1 MTLTDDLAT
10 LNTAVADPLDADVDL
25 LDAFAPAQDLLGGSA
40 DYQRLRLR
48 AATRFLEQHPDLGVW
63 MTRPIEQRLVDVRGA
78 SSMWPLV
85 TFALIS
91 TRVRAD
97 AEFLLTKGFGHSMRR
112 WVSGLY
118 PNETRL
124 LHEAATRIN
133 ISVFQANAFIAEGLA
148 FAVAFCG
155 KPPAHLT
162 ETDLDD
168 CVTAVRTSSAG
179 TPATRH
185 SRGSKLFGVRK
196 LLFEAGLVDCPPA
209 RRRQGGPLT
218 RQGRLGV
225 VAAPE
230 LRATIL
236 DYLDARSAVL
246 RPKTID
252 KLTSA
257 LAVFGEFLTEAF
269 PELASVDQLERRHI
283 EAFLTWT
290 STRAC
295 RNYHGDR
302 PVGPFVTAHA
312 AISVRAF
319 LDDITEWGWA
329 APARRLM
336 FTSDIPKQPAL
347 LPRAL
352 APDVDHA
359 VMTAVDQLDDLFAR
373 TGLTILRGTGLRIGE
388 LLELELDA
396 IVDDG
401 PAGSWLR
408 VPLGKLNTE
417 RVVPLDAAT
426 LDAFDNWFATR
437 QQQRALPHPRH
448 GRPVDFVFVENG
460 RHLGPA
466 RIQRGL
472 RDAVRTAGLIGPDG
486 QPLRIVAHQLRHTYA
501 TTLVNAGMTLQALMQ
516 LLGHSSPEMTM
527 RYAQLSSPTLRAAY
541 DQAVGKLRRRIP
553 VAPVIGGHA
562 VPNNV
567 EWIRSEML
575 KTRVAHGHCSR
586 DLAAEACAYAN
597 ICETCSNFTPT
608 AEFEPAIT
616 AQLADIR
623 TLRDDA
629 DERGWTSET
638 ARHERVIASLEHHLE
653 RLHRNAPHPD
663 PS

>member
-1 MTLTDDLAT
+1 MTLIEQPVEVVA
-10 LNTAVADPLDADVDL
+10 AVDPLNSDVDL
-25 LDAFAPAQDLLGGSA
+25 LDAFGSAQHLLGGSA
-40 DYQRLRLR
+40 SYRRVRAR
-48 AATRFLEQHPDLGVW
+48 AAGRFLEHHPDLDVW
-63 MTRPIEQRLVDVRGA
+63 MTRPIEQRLADV
-78 SSMWPLV
+78 SSSSEMWPFV

-112 WVSGLY
+112 WVTGLY
-118 PNETRL
+118 PNETQAM
-124 LHEAATRIN
+124 HQAAARIN
-133 ISVFQANAFIAEGLA
+133 ISEFQANAFIAEGLA
-148 FAVAFCG
+148 FAIAFCA
-155 KPPAHLT
+155 KPPASLT
-162 ETDLDD
+162 EIDIDE
-168 CVTAVRTSSAG
+168 CVTAVRTSTAG
-179 TPATRH
+179 TPAIRH

-196 LLFEAGLVDCPPA
+196 LLFEAGIVDCPPA
-209 RRRQGGPLT
+209 QRREGGPAT
-218 RQGRLGV
+218 RQGRLAV

-230 LRATIL
+230 IRATIL
-236 DYLDARSAVL
+236 NYLDARATVL

-257 LAVFGEFLTEAF
+257 LAVFGEFVTDTF
-269 PELASVDQLERRHI
+269 PELVSIDQLERRHI
-283 EAFLTWT
+283 EAFLKWT
-290 STRAC
+290 STRGC
-295 RNYHGDR
+295 RGNHGDR

-319 LDDITEWGWA
+319 LDDITEWGWP

-352 APDVDHA
+352 APDVDQA
-359 VMTAVDQLDDLFAR
+359 LMAAVDNLDDPFAR
-373 TGLTILRGTGLRIGE
+373 AGLTILRGTGLRIGE

-396 IVDDG
+396 IVDYG

-426 LDAFDNWFATR
+426 LDAFDNWFARR

-472 RDAVRTAGLIGPDG
+472 RDAVRAAGITGVDG

-501 TTLVNAGMTLQALMQ
+501 TSLVNAGMTLQALMQ

-527 RYAQLSSPTLRAAY
+527 RYARLSSPTLRAAY
-541 DQAVGKLRRRIP
+541 DQAIGKLRRRIP
-553 VAPVIGGHA
+553 VAPVINGHA
-562 VPNNV
+562 VPNDV

-608 AEFEPAIT
+608 VEFTPAIT
-616 AQLADIR
+616 AQLDDIR

-629 DERGWTSET
+629 TQRGWTSET
-638 ARHERVIASLEHHLE
+638 ARHERVISSLERHLQ
-653 RLHRNAPHPD
+653 RLQRITPQPET
-663 PS
+663 S

>member
-1 MTLTDDLAT
+1 MMPTEQLDEVD
-10 LNTAVADPLDADVDL
+10 AVADLLDTDVDL
-25 LDAFAPAQDLLGGSA
+25 LDAFTAAQHLLGGSA
-40 DYQRLRLR
+40 AYQRVRQR
-48 AATRFLEQHPDLGVW
+48 AAGRFLEQHPDLEMW
-63 MTRPIEQRLVDVRGA
+63 MTRPIGQRLADV
-78 SSMWPLV
+78 SSSSEMWPMV

-112 WVSGLY
+112 WVTGLY
-118 PNETRL
+118 PNETRKM
-124 LHEAATRIN
+124 HDAAARIN
-133 ISVFQANAFIAEGLA
+133 ISEFQANAFIAEGLA
-148 FAVAFCG
+148 FAIAFCG
-155 KPPAHLT
+155 KPPAQLT
-162 ETDLDD
+162 ETDIDA
-168 CVTAVRTSSAG
+168 CVTAVRNSTAG
-179 TPATRH
+179 TPAIRH

-218 RQGRLGV
+218 RQGRLAA

-230 LRATIL
+230 IRATIL
-236 DYLDARSAVL
+236 NYLDARSAVL

-257 LAVFGEFLTEAF
+257 LAVFGEFVTDAF
-269 PELASVDQLERRHI
+269 PELVSIEQLERRHI

-290 STRAC
+290 STRSC

-319 LDDITEWGWA
+319 LDDITEWGWP

-359 VMTAVDQLDDLFAR
+359 LMAAVDNLDDPFAR
-373 TGLTILRGTGLRIGE
+373 VGLTILRGTGLRIGE

-396 IVDDG
+396 IVDYG

-426 LDAFDNWFATR
+426 LDAFDDWFTRR

-460 RHLGPA
+460 RHLGPT

-472 RDAVRTAGLIGPDG
+472 RDAVRAAGITGADG

-501 TTLVNAGMTLQALMQ
+501 TSLVNAGMTLQALMQ

-527 RYAQLSSPTLRAAY
+527 RYARLSSPTLRAAY

-553 VAPVIGGHA
+553 VAPVIGGRA
-562 VPNNV
+562 VPNDV
-567 EWIRSEML
+567 DWIRSEML

-608 AEFEPAIT
+608 IEFEPAIT
-616 AQLADIR
+616 AQLDDIR

-629 DERGWTSET
+629 NDRGWTSET
-638 ARHERVIASLEHHLE
+638 ARHERVIASLEHHLQ
-653 RLHRNAPHPD
+653 RLQRTTPQPET
-663 PS
+663 P

>member
-1 MTLTDDLAT
+1 MTLTEQPAMTDT
-10 LNTAVADPLDADVDL
+10 VIESVDADVDL
-25 LDAFAPAQDLLGGSA
+25 LDAFASAQHLLGGSVA
-40 DYQRLRLR
+40 YQRVRLR
-48 AATRFLEQHPDLGVW
+48 AAGRFLERDPDLGVW
-63 MTRPIEQRLVDVRGA
+63 MSRPIEQRLADVSA
-78 SSMWPLV
+78 TSQMWPFV

-91 TRVRAD
+91 TWVCAD

-112 WVSGLY
+112 WVTGLY
-118 PNETRL
+118 PNETL
-124 LHEAATRIN
+124 AMHQAAARIN
-133 ISVFQANAFIAEGLA
+133 VSEFQANAFIAEGLA
-148 FAVAFCG
+148 FAIAFCG
-155 KPPAHLT
+155 KPPASLT
-162 ETDLDD
+162 EADIDD
-168 CVTAVRTSSAG
+168 CVTAVRTSDAG
-179 TPATRH
+179 TPAIRH

-196 LLFEAGLVDCPPA
+196 LLFEAGIVDCPPA
-209 RRRQGGPLT
+209 QRRQGGPAT
-218 RQGRLGV
+218 RQGRLAV

-230 LRATIL
+230 IRATIL
-236 DYLDARSAVL
+236 NYLDARSAVL

-257 LAVFGEFLTEAF
+257 LAVFGEFVTDTF
-269 PELASVDQLERRHI
+269 PELVSVDQLERRHI
-283 EAFLTWT
+283 ETFLTWT
-290 STRAC
+290 SKRGC
-295 RNYHGDR
+295 RGNHGDR

-319 LDDITEWGWA
+319 LDDITEWGWS
-329 APARRLM
+329 APPRRLM

-352 APDVDHA
+352 APDADQA
-359 VMTAVDQLDDLFAR
+359 LMAAVDNLDDPFAR
-373 TGLTILRGTGLRIGE
+373 VALTILRGTGLRIGE
-388 LLELELDA
+388 LLELELDT
-396 IVDDG
+396 IVDYG

-426 LDAFDNWFATR
+426 LDAFDNWFARR

-466 RIQRGL
+466 RIQHGL
-472 RDAVRTAGLIGPDG
+472 RDAVRLAGITGPDG
-486 QPLRIVAHQLRHTYA
+486 QPLRIVAHQPRHTYA
-501 TTLVNAGMTLQALMQ
+501 TSLVNAGMTLQALMQ

-541 DQAVGKLRRRIP
+541 DQAIGKLRRRIP
-553 VAPVIGGHA
+553 VAPVINGHA
-562 VPNNV
+562 IPNDV

-608 AEFEPAIT
+608 AQFAPAIT
-616 AQLADIR
+616 SQLDDIR
-623 TLRDDA
+623 VLRDDA
-629 DERGWTSET
+629 IERGWTSET
-638 ARHERVIASLEHHLE
+638 ARHERVIASLEHHLQ
-653 RLHRNAPHPD
+653 RLQRIGPHRGT
-663 PS
+663 S

>member
-1 MTLTDDLAT
+1 MTLIEQPVMIDT
-10 LNTAVADPLDADVDL
+10 VVDPLDADVDL
-25 LDAFAPAQDLLGGSA
+25 LDAFASAQHLLVGSA
-40 DYQRLRLR
+40 AHQRVRLR
-48 AATRFLEQHPDLGVW
+48 AAGRFLQQHPDLDVW
-63 MTRPIEQRLVDVRGA
+63 MTQPLEQRLADVSP
-78 SSMWPLV
+78 SSAMFPFV

-97 AEFLLTKGFGHSMRR
+97 VELLVTKGFGHTMRR

-118 PNETRL
+118 PNETRAMRQ
-124 LHEAATRIN
+124 AAARIN
-133 ISVFQANAFIAEGLA
+133 ISEFQANAFIAEGLA
-148 FAVAFCG
+148 FAIAFCG
-155 KPPAHLT
+155 KPPAGLT

-168 CVTAVRTSSAG
+168 CVTAIRTSDVG
-179 TPATRH
+179 TPAMRRR
-185 SRGSKLFGVRK
+185 RGSKLFGVRR

-209 RRRQGGPLT
+209 RRREGGPAT
-218 RQGRLGV
+218 RQGRLAV

-230 LRATIL
+230 IRATIL
-236 DYLDARSAVL
+236 NYLDARSAVL

-257 LAVFGEFLTEAF
+257 LAVFGEFVTDTF
-269 PELASVDQLERRHI
+269 PELDSVEQLQRRHI

-290 STRAC
+290 STRTC

-319 LDDITEWGWA
+319 LDDIAEWGWP
-329 APARRLM
+329 APARRLV
-336 FTSDIPKQPAL
+336 FASDIPKQPTL

-352 APDVDHA
+352 APDVDQA
-359 VMTAVDQLDDLFAR
+359 LMAAVDNLDDPFAR
-373 TGLTILRGTGLRIGE
+373 VGLTILRGTGLRIGE

-396 IVDDG
+396 IVDYG

-426 LDAFDNWFATR
+426 LDAFDNWFTRR

-460 RHLGPA
+460 RHLGKT

-472 RDAVRTAGLIGPDG
+472 RDAVKAAGITGVDG

-501 TTLVNAGMTLQALMQ
+501 TSLVNAGMTLQALMQ

-541 DQAVGKLRRRIP
+541 DQAIGKLRRRIP
-553 VAPVIGGHA
+553 VAPVIDGHA
-562 VPNNV
+562 VPNDV

-608 AEFEPAIT
+608 TEFTPAIT
-616 AQLADIR
+616 AQLDDIR

-629 DERGWTSET
+629 NQRGWTSET
-638 ARHERVIASLEHHLE
+638 ARHERVIASLEHHLQ
-653 RLHRNAPHPD
+653 RLQQSTPQPGT
-663 PS
+663 S

>member
-1 MTLTDDLAT
+1 MTLIEELA
-10 LNTAVADPLDADVDL
+10 LVDADVGL
-25 LDAFAPAQDLLGGSA
+25 LDDDVALFDAFASAQHLLGGST
-40 DYQRLRLR
+40 DYQRLRLH
-48 AATRFLEQHPDLGVW
+48 AAARFLDQYPDLEVW
-63 MTRPIEQRLVDVRGA
+63 MSGPIEQRLIDV
-78 SSMWPLV
+78 SSKSAMWPLV

-91 TRVRAD
+91 TRVQAD
-97 AEFLLTKGFGHSMRR
+97 VEFLVTKNFGHSMRR

-118 PNETRL
+118 PTETAAML
-124 LHEAATRIN
+124 EAAARIN
-133 ISVFQANAFIAEGLA
+133 VSTCQANAVIAEGLA
-148 FAVAFCG
+148 FAIALTG
-155 KPPAHLT
+155 KPPAGLT
-162 ETDLDD
+162 STDLDG
-168 CVTAVRTSSAG
+168 CVAAVHASTSG
-179 TPATRH
+179 TPAMRH
-185 SRGSKLFGVRK
+185 RRGSALFGVRK
-196 LLFEAGLVDCPPA
+196 LLFEAGLVNCPPA
-209 RRRQGGPLT
+209 QRRQGGPLT
-218 RQGRLGV
+218 RQGRLAA

-230 LRATIL
+230 LRDTIL
-236 DYLDARSAVL
+236 AYLDARAAVL

-257 LAVFGEFLTEAF
+257 LAVFGEFLSDTF

-290 STRAC
+290 STRTC
-295 RNYHGDR
+295 RGSHGDR

-319 LDDITEWGWA
+319 LDDITEWGWP

-336 FTSDIPKQPAL
+336 FTSDIPKQPKL

-359 VMTAVDQLDDLFAR
+359 LMDAIDRLDDLFAR
-373 TGLTILRGTGLRIGE
+373 TGLTVLRGTGLRIGE

-396 IVDDG
+396 IVDYG

-426 LDAFDNWFATR
+426 LDAFDNWFASR
-437 QQQRALPHPRH
+437 QKQRALPHPRH
-448 GRPVDFVFVENG
+448 GRPVDFVFVDNG
-460 RHLGPA
+460 RHLGPT

-472 RDAVRTAGLIGPDG
+472 RDAVRAAGLTRADNR
-486 QPLRIVAHQLRHTYA
+486 PLHIVAHQLRHTYA
-501 TTLVNAGMTLQALMQ
+501 TSLVNAGMTLQALMQ

-562 VPNNV
+562 IPNDV

-608 AEFEPAIT
+608 PEFLPAIT
-616 AQLADIR
+616 AQLDDIR
-623 TLRDDA
+623 TLREDA
-629 DERGWTSET
+629 NDRGWTSET
-638 ARHERVIASLEHHLE
+638 ARHERVITSLEHHLE
-653 RLHRNAPHPD
+653 RLQRNTPQPET
-663 PS
+663 S

>member
-1 MTLTDDLAT
+1 MTLLEQPAMVDTLDL
-10 LNTAVADPLDADVDL
+10 LDADVDL
-25 LDAFAPAQDLLGGSA
+25 LNSFASAQHLLGGSA
-40 DYQRLRLR
+40 AYQRVRIR
-48 AATRFLEQHPDLGVW
+48 AAGRFLEQHPDPDVW
-63 MTRPIEQRLVDVRGA
+63 MTRPIAQRLADV
-78 SSMWPLV
+78 SSSSEMWPFV
-85 TFALIS
+85 TFALVS
-91 TRVRAD
+91 TRVSAD

-112 WVSGLY
+112 WVTGLY
-118 PNETRL
+118 PSEMQAM
-124 LHEAATRIN
+124 HEAAARIN
-133 ISVFQANAFIAEGLA
+133 ISEFQANAFIAEGLA

-155 KPPAHLT
+155 KPPAGLT
-162 ETDLDD
+162 ETDIDD
-168 CVTAVRTSSAG
+168 CVTAVRTSDAG
-179 TPATRH
+179 TPAIRH

-209 RRRQGGPLT
+209 QRRQGGPAT
-218 RQGRLGV
+218 RQGRLAGV
-225 VAAPE
+225 ASPQI
-230 LRATIL
+230 RATIL
-236 DYLDARSAVL
+236 NYLDARSAVL
-246 RPKTID
+246 RPKSIE

-257 LAVFGEFLTEAF
+257 LAVFGEFLTDTF
-269 PELASVDQLERRHI
+269 PELVSVEQLERRHI

-290 STRAC
+290 STRSC
-295 RNYHGDR
+295 RGNHGHR
-302 PVGPFVTAHA
+302 RVGPFVTAHA

-319 LDDITEWGWA
+319 LDDITEWGWP
-329 APARRLM
+329 APARRLI
-336 FTSDIPKQPAL
+336 FASDIPKQPKL

-352 APDVDHA
+352 APDVDQGL
-359 VMTAVDQLDDLFAR
+359 MGAVDHLDDPFAR
-373 TGLTILRGTGLRIGE
+373 VGLTVLRGTGLRIGE

-396 IVDDG
+396 IVDYG

-426 LDAFDNWFATR
+426 LDAFDDWFSRR
-437 QQQRALPHPRH
+437 QQQRAIPHPRH

-472 RDAVRTAGLIGPDG
+472 RDAIRAASITGVDG
-486 QPLRIVAHQLRHTYA
+486 QPPRIVAHQLRHTYA
-501 TTLVNAGMTLQALMQ
+501 TSLVNAGMTLQALMQ

-541 DQAVGKLRRRIP
+541 DQAIGKLRRRIP
-553 VAPVIGGHA
+553 VAPVIDGRA
-562 VPNNV
+562 VPDDV

-608 AEFEPAIT
+608 VEFVPAIT
-616 AQLADIR
+616 SQLDDIR

-629 DERGWTSET
+629 TERGWTSET
-638 ARHERVIASLEHHLE
+638 ARHERVIASLEHHLQ
-653 RLHRNAPHPD
+653 RLQRSTPPTEH
-663 PS
+663 S

>member
-1 MTLTDDLAT
+1 MTLIEQP
-10 LNTAVADPLDADVDL
+10 VRPDPGVGLLDADVAV
-25 LDAFAPAQDLLGGSA
+25 LDAFASAQHLLGGSA
-40 DYQRLRLR
+40 AYQRVRLR
-48 AATRFLEQHPDLGVW
+48 AAGRFVGQHRDLDVW
-63 MTRPIEQRLVDVRGA
+63 MTRPIGQRLADV
-78 SSMWPLV
+78 SSSSEMWPFV

-91 TRVRAD
+91 TRVCAD

-112 WVSGLY
+112 WVTGLY
-118 PNETRL
+118 PHETQL
-124 LHEAATRIN
+124 MHQAAGRIN
-133 ISVFQANAFIAEGLA
+133 ISEFQANAFIAEGLA

-155 KPPAHLT
+155 KPPARLT
-162 ETDLDD
+162 ETDIDD
-168 CVTAVRTSSAG
+168 CVRAVRTSDAG
-179 TPATRH
+179 TPAIRH

-209 RRRQGGPLT
+209 QRRQGGPAT
-218 RQGRLGV
+218 RQGRLAAV
-225 VAAPE
+225 TAPE
-230 LRATIL
+230 IRATIL
-236 DYLDARSAVL
+236 NYLDARSAVL

-257 LAVFGEFLTEAF
+257 LAVFGEFLTDTF
-269 PELASVDQLERRHI
+269 PELNSIDELERRHI

-290 STRAC
+290 STRSC
-295 RNYHGDR
+295 RGNHGDR
-302 PVGPFVTAHA
+302 TVGPFVTAHA

-319 LDDITEWGWA
+319 LDDITEWGWP
-329 APARRLM
+329 APARRLA
-336 FTSDIPKQPAL
+336 FASDIPKQPTL

-352 APDVDHA
+352 APDVDQA
-359 VMTAVDQLDDLFAR
+359 LMTAVDNLDDPFAR
-373 TGLTILRGTGLRIGE
+373 VGLTILRGTGLRIGE

-396 IVDDG
+396 IVDYG

-408 VPLGKLNTE
+408 VPLGKLHTE

-426 LDAFDNWFATR
+426 LDAFDDWFSRR
-437 QQQRALPHPRH
+437 QQQRAIPHPRH

-472 RDAVRTAGLIGPDG
+472 RDAVRAAAITGVDG
-486 QPLRIVAHQLRHTYA
+486 QPRRIVAHQLRHTYA
-501 TTLVNAGMTLQALMQ
+501 TSLVNAGMTLQALMQ

-541 DQAVGKLRRRIP
+541 DLAIGKLRRRIP
-553 VAPVIGGHA
+553 VAPVINGRA
-562 VPNNV
+562 VPNDV
-567 EWIRSEML
+567 EWIRSEIL

-608 AEFEPAIT
+608 AEFTPAIT
-616 AQLADIR
+616 SQLADIR

-629 DERGWTSET
+629 TDRGWTSET
-638 ARHERVIASLEHHLE
+638 ARHERVIASLEHHLQ
-653 RLHRNAPHPD
+653 RLQRVAPQPETA
-663 PS
+663 

>member
-1 MTLTDDLAT
+1 MTLTEQPAM
-10 LNTAVADPLDADVDL
+10 VDPVIEAFDADVDL
-25 LDAFAPAQDLLGGSA
+25 LDAFASAQYLLGGSA
-40 DYQRLRLR
+40 DYQRVRLR
-48 AATRFLEQHPDLGVW
+48 AAGRFLEQHPDLDVW
-63 MTRPIEQRLVDVRGA
+63 MARPIEQRLTDVSG
-78 SSMWPLV
+78 SSEMWPFV

-91 TRVRAD
+91 TWVRAD

-112 WVSGLY
+112 WVTGLY
-118 PNETRL
+118 PNETQAM
-124 LHEAATRIN
+124 HQAAARIS
-133 ISVFQANAFIAEGLA
+133 ISEFQANAFISEGLA
-148 FAVAFCG
+148 FAIAFCG
-155 KPPAHLT
+155 KPPAGLT
-162 ETDLDD
+162 EADIDD
-168 CVTAVRTSSAG
+168 CVTAVRTSDAG
-179 TPATRH
+179 TPAIRH

-209 RRRQGGPLT
+209 QRRQGGPAT
-218 RQGRLGV
+218 RQGRLAV

-230 LRATIL
+230 IRATIL
-236 DYLDARSAVL
+236 NYLDARSAVL

-257 LAVFGEFLTEAF
+257 LAVFGEFVTDTF
-269 PELASVDQLERRHI
+269 PELDSVDQLERRHI
-283 EAFLTWT
+283 EAFLKWT
-290 STRAC
+290 STRSC
-295 RNYHGDR
+295 RGNHGDR

-319 LDDITEWGWA
+319 LDDIAEWGWP

-336 FTSDIPKQPAL
+336 FTSDIPKQPKL

-352 APDVDHA
+352 APDVDQA
-359 VMTAVDQLDDLFAR
+359 LMAAVDRLDDPFAR
-373 TGLTILRGTGLRIGE
+373 AGLTVLRGAGLRIGE

-396 IVDDG
+396 IVDYG

-426 LDAFDNWFATR
+426 LDAFDDWFSRR
-437 QQQRALPHPRH
+437 QQQRAIPHPRH
-448 GRPVDFVFVENG
+448 HRPVDFVFVENG

-466 RIQRGL
+466 RIQGGL
-472 RDAVRTAGLIGPDG
+472 RDAVQAAGITGADG

-501 TTLVNAGMTLQALMQ
+501 TSLVNAGMTLQALMQ

-541 DQAVGKLRRRIP
+541 DQAIGKLRRRIP
-553 VAPVIGGHA
+553 VAPVINGHA
-562 VPNNV
+562 VPDDV

-608 AEFEPAIT
+608 VEFATAIT
-616 AQLADIR
+616 AQLDDIR

-629 DERGWTSET
+629 NQRGWTSET
-638 ARHERVIASLEHHLE
+638 ARHERVIASLEHHLQ
-653 RLHRNAPHPD
+653 RLQRTAPQPAT
-663 PS
+663 S